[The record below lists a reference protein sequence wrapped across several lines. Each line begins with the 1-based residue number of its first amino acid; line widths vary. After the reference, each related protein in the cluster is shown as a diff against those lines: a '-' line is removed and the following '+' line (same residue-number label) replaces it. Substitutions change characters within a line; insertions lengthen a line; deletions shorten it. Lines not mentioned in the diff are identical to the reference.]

1 MIAELDFERG
11 FVVLQNCLLHL
22 QSLGEWE
29 SVFAVFRKRHGVLA
43 AGVAATL
50 EEIVR
55 RDVIAG
61 MRNTIA
67 EPEHRF
73 FLALLLNVP
82 TRADLLALVAQRF
95 PEEAP
100 LETVLRW
107 AGELREASDFGTTIL
122 DACVPETMEIASEEQ
137 PDLFLAA
144 LRYFVEGGKKVPAA
158 LRALAAAEV
167 KQLRAVFAASCLRI
181 LLV

>member
-1 MIAELDFERG
+1 M
-11 FVVLQNCLLHL
+11 
-22 QSLGEWE
+22 
-29 SVFAVFRKRHGVLA
+29 AVFQKRHGALA

-82 TRADLLALVAQRF
+82 TRADLLALVGQRY
-95 PEEAP
+95 PQEAP

-107 AGELREASDFGTTIL
+107 ADELREESDLGTTIL
-122 DACVPETMEIASEEQ
+122 DACFPETLEIASAEQ

-144 LRYFVEGGKKVPAA
+144 LRHFLGGDKKIPPA
-158 LRALAAAEV
+158 LRALAGAEV
-167 KQLRAVFAASCLRI
+167 KELRAVFARSSLGI